1 MFAHANSIDAQWS
14 GLAEGLASK
23 AVAIHSATAEP
34 GQAVAMSHAKGPA
47 ISAAIIHNS
56 SPSRLFIR
64 EQLTQFCRDLQIPL
78 SEVVEQPPLSACRS
92 MAWTRLYLAA
102 RECMKILCAAA
113 YLRASRH
120 RPWRVIL
127 VVVVKELRHVL
138 HLLCRASRDDVRTA
152 YRRSQIE
159 VILSTKH
166 LAAWTRAQEKQSD
179 WALVFED
186 DAEVAPDSVARW
198 MRLVDHGFV
207 DGFLGR
213 TAYVDLA
220 GGFAPAL
227 VLPLQHACFASND
240 VWVFNGLITNTT
252 CSYLASRSTMAAWV
266 ETLKRWPVF
275 LQLPADHMINFI
287 SLPVVSGLR
296 DVFSIHLREPL
307 FCHGSFRG
315 STPSLISQPSA

>member
-1 MFAHANSIDAQWS
+1 
-14 GLAEGLASK
+14 
-23 AVAIHSATAEP
+23 
-34 GQAVAMSHAKGPA
+34 
-47 ISAAIIHNS
+47 
-56 SPSRLFIR
+56 
-64 EQLTQFCRDLQIPL
+64 
-78 SEVVEQPPLSACRS
+78 
-92 MAWTRLYLAA
+92 
-102 RECMKILCAAA
+102 MKILCAAA
-113 YLRASRH
+113 YLRESRH

-127 VVVVKELRHVL
+127 VLVVKELRHVL
-138 HLLCRASRDDVRTA
+138 HLLCRASREHLTTA
-152 YRRSQIE
+152 YRRSQVE
-159 VILSTKH
+159 VILSSKH
-166 LAAWTRAQEKQSD
+166 LAAWKRALDMQSN

-186 DAEVAPDSVARW
+186 DAEVAPDSKFRFKQ
-198 MRLVDHGFV
+198 LVDHGFV

-213 TAYVDLA
+213 IAYVDLA

-227 VLPLQHACFASND
+227 VLPLQHACFASDD

-252 CSYLASRSTMAAWV
+252 CSYLASQSTMAAWV
-266 ETLKRWPVF
+266 ETLKRWPVL